1 MSSKSRKS
9 AKTKKGSTAAS
20 STANSNDD
28 LPEPAG
34 YLVSSDVPTVQFI
47 KRLNELKPVDK
58 KFILQDLDSTH
69 LLIRENAKQEVTRK
83 IEAWLDENV
92 WSSVERVGEDLD
104 MS

>member
-1 MSSKSRKS
+1 MSSKPRKS
-9 AKTKKGSTAAS
+9 PKTKKGSTAS
-20 STANSNDD
+20 STASSNDD

-34 YLVSSDVPTVQFI
+34 YLVSTDIPTAQFI
-47 KRLNELKPVDK
+47 KHLNEDKPVDK
-58 KFILQDLDSTH
+58 KFIIQELDATH
-69 LLIRENAKQEVTRK
+69 MLIKDIAKQEVTRK

>member
-1 MSSKSRKS
+1 MSSKPRKS
-9 AKTKKGSTAAS
+9 SKFKKGSTPSSAAS
-20 STANSNDD
+20 SNDD

-34 YLVSSDVPTVQFI
+34 YLISTDVPTAQFI
-47 KRLNELKPVDK
+47 KHHNELKPVDK

-69 LLIRENAKQEVTRK
+69 MLIREDAKPEVTRK

>member
-1 MSSKSRKS
+1 MSSKPRKS
-9 AKTKKGSTAAS
+9 SKSKKGSTPS
-20 STANSNDD
+20 STASSNDD

-34 YLVSSDVPTVQFI
+34 YLVSTDVPTAQFI
-47 KRLNELKPVDK
+47 KHLNDQRAQDK
-58 KFILQDLDSTH
+58 KFIIQDLDSTH
-69 LLIRENAKQEVTRK
+69 MLIRENAKLEVTRK